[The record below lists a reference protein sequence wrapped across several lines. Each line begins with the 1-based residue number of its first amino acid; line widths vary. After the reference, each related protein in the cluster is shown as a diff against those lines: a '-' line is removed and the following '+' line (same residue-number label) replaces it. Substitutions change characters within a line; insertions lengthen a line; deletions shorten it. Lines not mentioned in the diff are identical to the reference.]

1 MRSLSAPGPEVM
13 AVEAAGL
20 TFSHG
25 GGEPALEEVS
35 FEMRAGEFLALI
47 GPNGGGKSTLLR
59 LISGLLRPG
68 RGTVKVF
75 GGAPAA
81 ARRQIGYVPQFSAL
95 SNAFPATVLEMTLMG
110 AAVPGVRG
118 GSWGEDRPAK
128 EKALAYL
135 DIFGLAQC
143 AKLPLSALSG
153 GQRRRALVA
162 RALMGGPEEFI
173 LRPGAGEPEFPFL
186 LLLDEPTAGIDA
198 EGAFCFYEFL
208 GGLRGGISVVVASH
222 DLYMVSPFFDHAVFV
237 NRRLTRIPDA
247 SLTPESLAAL
257 FGPHLHACPLA
268 DMQHSGGIVHSSGCT
283 HPACASGPELQ
294 PDNSN
299 TG

>member
-1 MRSLSAPGPEVM
+1 M
-13 AVEAAGL
+13 AVEVAGVA
-20 TFSHG
+20 FSHGG
-25 GGEPALEEVS
+25 GGEPALEDVS

-59 LISGLLRPG
+59 LLAGLLRPG
-68 RGTVKVF
+68 RGEVKVF
-75 GGAPAA
+75 GSAPAA
-81 ARRQIGYVPQFSAL
+81 VCRQIGYVPQFSAL

-110 AAVPGVRG
+110 AAVPGARG
-118 GSWGEDRPAK
+118 GSWGEDRRAK

-162 RALMGGPEEFI
+162 RALTGGPEGFI
-173 LRPGAGEPEFPFL
+173 LHPGTGDPEFPFL

-237 NRRLTRIPDA
+237 NRRLTRLSGV
-247 SLTPESLAAL
+247 SLTPENLAAL
-257 FGPHLHACPLA
+257 FGPHLHSCPLA
-268 DMQHSGGIVHSSGCT
+268 DVQHSGGIVHSSGCT
-283 HPACASGPELQ
+283 HPACASGPELR
-294 PDNSN
+294 PDKSPPR
-299 TG
+299 